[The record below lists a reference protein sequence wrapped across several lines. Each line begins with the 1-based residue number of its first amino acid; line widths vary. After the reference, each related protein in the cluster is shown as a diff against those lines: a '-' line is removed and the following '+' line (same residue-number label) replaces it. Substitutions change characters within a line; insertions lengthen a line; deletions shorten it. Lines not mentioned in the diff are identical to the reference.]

1 MPEAPVSQ
9 HARAMADDE
18 GGMPEQQQTPP
29 GLTAAMDP
37 VPDHGEASWEGRGRL
52 EGLKALITGGDSGI
66 GRAVAI
72 AFAREGADVAINYLP
87 EEQEDA
93 QDVVG
98 WIEKA
103 GRTAVLVPGDV
114 REEQGCRDIV
124 DRAVEGLGGL
134 NVVVNNAGF
143 HWARGEAGLK
153 GLATEDLERA
163 VRTNLYGTLWISRA
177 ALPHLGR
184 GDSIINTTSVQA
196 YDPSVSMIDYAATK
210 AALNNVTANLA
221 AELGPEGIRVNA
233 VAPGPVWTPLGPAT
247 KEPGAVANMGKETP
261 LGRIGQPAEL
271 AGAYVFLASPAEASY
286 VSGTVLGVT
295 GGMPVF

>member
-9 HARAMADDE
+9 HARAMADAE

-72 AFAREGADVAINYLP
+72 AFAREGADVAIAYLP

-93 QDVVG
+93 QDVAG

-114 REEQGCRDIV
+114 REEQACQDIV

-143 HWARGEAGLK
+143 HWARGEAGLR
-153 GLATEDLERA
+153 GLATQDLERA
-163 VRTNLYGTLWISRA
+163 VRTNLYGTLWITRA

-184 GDSIINTTSVQA
+184 GDSIITTTSVQA
-196 YDPSVSMIDYAATK
+196 YDPSVSMLDYAATK

-221 AELGPEGIRVNA
+221 AELGPDGIRVNA

-286 VSGTVLGVT
+286 VSGIVLGVT

>member
-52 EGLKALITGGDSGI
+52 QGLKALITGGDSGI

-114 REEQGCRDIV
+114 REEQSCRDIV

>member
-37 VPDHGEASWEGRGRL
+37 VPDHGEASWVGRGRL

-93 QDVVG
+93 QDVAG

-114 REEQGCRDIV
+114 REEQGCQDIV

-163 VRTNLYGTLWISRA
+163 VRTNLYGTLWVSRA

-196 YDPSVSMIDYAATK
+196 YDPSVSMLDYAATK

-271 AGAYVFLASPAEASY
+271 AGAYVFLACPAEASY
-286 VSGTVLGVT
+286 VSGAVLGVT

>member
-87 EEQEDA
+87 DEQEDA

-114 REEQGCRDIV
+114 REEQSCQDIV

-153 GLATEDLERA
+153 GLATEDLDRA

-196 YDPSVSMIDYAATK
+196 YDPSVSMLDYAATK

-221 AELGPEGIRVNA
+221 AELGPDGIRVNA
-233 VAPGPVWTPLGPAT
+233 VAPGPVWTPLAPAT

-271 AGAYVFLASPAEASY
+271 AGAYVFLACPAEASY